1 MAMAAMGGG
10 NGGRCGDSGE
20 NCLRRLGEGNLMLQH
35 AMADRGFFYCLCA
48 LFGVR
53 GESWLRVFYCLC
65 ALLLVCIAR

>member
-35 AMADRGFFYCLCA
+35 VMADRGFFTAC
-48 LFGVR
+48 VR
-53 GESWLRVFYCLC
+53 CCLC
-65 ALLLVCIAR
+65 ALLGERGEHGEVWNDALWH